1 MSEYRKFCK
10 MSLGVFSKYL
20 WSEKF
25 IMDYLTKLLTK
36 QKVLDCIPF
45 DRMWISSNEIK
56 PSMVNIS
63 MVINGYL
70 KWNEKPASKHWNMWR
85 HIKVKI

>member
-1 MSEYRKFCK
+1 
-10 MSLGVFSKYL
+10 
-20 WSEKF
+20 
-25 IMDYLTKLLTK
+25 MDYLTKLLTK

-70 KWNEKPASKHWNMWR
+70 K
-85 HIKVKI
+85 